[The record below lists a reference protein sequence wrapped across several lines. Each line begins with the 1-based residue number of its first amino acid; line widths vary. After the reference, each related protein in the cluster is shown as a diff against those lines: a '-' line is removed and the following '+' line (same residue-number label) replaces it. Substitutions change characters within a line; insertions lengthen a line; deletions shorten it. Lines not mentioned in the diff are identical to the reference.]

1 MTRFSFLRDRAWR
14 REVLADAFGR
24 GFWGFFAFAAVTG
37 LICYALKGEATFEAA
52 LGGDVHLL
60 FDLLPRI
67 VVALSIAALIWVLLP
82 RDRMSALVGK
92 EAGLSGLIIA
102 TLAGTVTPGG
112 PSSAF
117 SLLAVLGASGA
128 DRGALIAYITAWAT
142 LGMQRILVWD
152 VPFLGAE
159 FGILR
164 VLVSLPVPILA
175 GLIARRLPFD
185 LTLVGKARAGE
196 VPAREAQAREASE

>member
-1 MTRFSFLRDRAWR
+1 MTGFSFLRDRAWR
-14 REVLADAFGR
+14 REVLRDAFGR
-24 GFWGFFAFAAVTG
+24 GFWGFFAFAVLTG
-37 LICYALKGEATFEAA
+37 AACYVVKGESAMEAA
-52 LGGDVHLL
+52 IGGDLNLL
-60 FDLLPRI
+60 FSLLPR
-67 VVALSIAALIWVLLP
+67 VVIALSIAALVWVLLP
-82 RDRMSALVGK
+82 RERLSALVGK
-92 EAGLSGLIIA
+92 EAGLTGLVIA

-128 DRGALIAYITAWAT
+128 DRGAMVAYITAWAT

-164 VLVSLPVPILA
+164 VLVSLPVPIIA
-175 GLIARRLPFD
+175 GLIARRLP
-185 LTLVGKARAGE
+185 LQLKIIGQKPVGE
-196 VPAREAQAREASE
+196 VRE

>member
-1 MTRFSFLRDRAWR
+1 MTGFSFLRDRAWR
-14 REVLADAFGR
+14 REVLGDAFGR
-24 GFWGFFAFAAVTG
+24 GFWGFFAFAIVTG
-37 LICYALKGEATFEAA
+37 AICYSIRGGSAFESAI
-52 LGGDVHLL
+52 GGDMDLL
-60 FDLLPRI
+60 FSLLPRI

-82 RDRMSALVGK
+82 RERLSALVGK
-92 EAGLSGLIIA
+92 EAGLSGLVIA

-128 DRGALIAYITAWAT
+128 DRGALVAYITAWAT

-175 GLIARRLPFD
+175 GLIARRLP
-185 LTLVGKARAGE
+185 LQLSIIGQKPLGE
-196 VPAREAQAREASE
+196 VRE